1 MRLVAQDKKD
11 KKKKD
16 KTLGCNACNYL
27 LDD

>member
-1 MRLVAQDKKD
+1 MEMVGQDKKD

-27 LDD
+27 LEN